1 MTSASRKTPRCIYY
15 DCHAPGHQVITGQF
29 LPFRVGFWW
38 NRNDATTFLRFRRP
52 RFPRRDPG
60 FSFSTVFAEILRRFA
75 LGFFSSFFLLLLEFQ
90 SWQFYYF
97 SPLFCRE
104 DSSIFQENA
113 SRSSLSLKFYFSSE
127 KGLRSQLFFFL
138 NIYLSSRVIFSKHP
152 QNFSQ
157 LFENLHSSVHTP
169 LPRFFNP
176 PLSTPSASLLHFLT
190 SNFLPD
196 NSLK

>member
-1 MTSASRKTPRCIYY
+1 MKSKRCDNFFTLSPPAIPASRSW
-15 DCHAPGHQVITGQF
+15 F
-29 LPFRVGFWW
+29 LFFYS
-38 NRNDATTFLRFRRP
+38 FRR
-52 RFPRRDPG
+52 DI
-60 FSFSTVFAEILRRFA
+60 T
-75 LGFFSSFFLLLLEFQ
+75 LGFFSSLFFFSSSSRISILTVLLFFSALLPGRFFNLSRKRLEIFLVFKILLL
-90 SWQFYYF
+90 
-97 SPLFCRE
+97 
-104 DSSIFQENA
+104 
-113 SRSSLSLKFYFSSE
+113 SSE
-127 KGLRSQLFFFL
+127 KGLRSQLFFFFL

>member
-1 MTSASRKTPRCIYY
+1 MSCAWASGNYGPIPAFQSGFLMKSKRCDNFFTLSPPAIPASRSW
-15 DCHAPGHQVITGQF
+15 F
-29 LPFRVGFWW
+29 LFFYS
-38 NRNDATTFLRFRRP
+38 FRRDITEI
-52 RFPRRDPG
+52 RTRIFL
-60 FSFSTVFAEILRRFA
+60 FSFSSSSRISILTVL
-75 LGFFSSFFLLLLEFQ
+75 LFFSALLPGRFFNLSRKRLEIFLVFKILLLV
-90 SWQFYYF
+90 
-97 SPLFCRE
+97 RK
-104 DSSIFQENA
+104 
-113 SRSSLSLKFYFSSE
+113 RSSVSVF
-127 KGLRSQLFFFL
+127 FFFL

-176 PLSTPSASLLHFLT
+176 PLSTPSSLLHFLT

>member
-1 MTSASRKTPRCIYY
+1 MHILWLSCAWASGNYGPIPAFQSGFLMKSKRCDNFFTLSPPAIPASRSW
-15 DCHAPGHQVITGQF
+15 F
-29 LPFRVGFWW
+29 LFFYS
-38 NRNDATTFLRFRRP
+38 FRR
-52 RFPRRDPG
+52 DI
-60 FSFSTVFAEILRRFA
+60 TLR
-75 LGFFSSFFLLLLEFQ
+75 FFSSLFFFSSSSRISILTVLLFFSALLPGRFFNLSRKRLEIFLVFKILLLV
-90 SWQFYYF
+90 
-97 SPLFCRE
+97 RK
-104 DSSIFQENA
+104 
-113 SRSSLSLKFYFSSE
+113 RSSVLVLF
-127 KGLRSQLFFFL
+127 FFFL

-176 PLSTPSASLLHFLT
+176 PLSTPSASFLHFLT

>member
-1 MTSASRKTPRCIYY
+1 MHILWLSCAWASGNYGPIPAFQSGFLMKSKRCDNFFTLSPPAIPASRSW
-15 DCHAPGHQVITGQF
+15 F
-29 LPFRVGFWW
+29 LFFYS
-38 NRNDATTFLRFRRP
+38 FRR
-52 RFPRRDPG
+52 DI
-60 FSFSTVFAEILRRFA
+60 T
-75 LGFFSSFFLLLLEFQ
+75 LGFFSSLFFFSSSSRISILTVLLFFSALLPGRFFNLSRKRLEIFLVFKILLLVRKKVFG
-90 SWQFYYF
+90 
-97 SPLFCRE
+97 
-104 DSSIFQENA
+104 
-113 SRSSLSLKFYFSSE
+113 LSF
-127 KGLRSQLFFFL
+127 FFFL

>member
-60 FSFSTVFAEILRRFA
+60 FSFSTVFAEILRRFS

-90 SWQFYYF
+90 SVLLFF
-97 SPLFCRE
+97 SALLPRRFFNLSRKRLE
-104 DSSIFQENA
+104 IFLVFKILLLVRK
-113 SRSSLSLKFYFSSE
+113 RSSVSVF
-127 KGLRSQLFFFL
+127 FFFL

>member
-1 MTSASRKTPRCIYY
+1 MHILWLSCAWASGNYGPIPAFQSGFLMKSKRCDNFFTLSPPAIPASRSW
-15 DCHAPGHQVITGQF
+15 F
-29 LPFRVGFWW
+29 LFFYS
-38 NRNDATTFLRFRRP
+38 FRR
-52 RFPRRDPG
+52 DI
-60 FSFSTVFAEILRRFA
+60 T
-75 LGFFSSFFLLLLEFQ
+75 LGFFSSLFFFSSSSRISILTVLLFFSALLPGRFFNLSRKRLEIFLVFKILLLV
-90 SWQFYYF
+90 
-97 SPLFCRE
+97 RK
-104 DSSIFQENA
+104 
-113 SRSSLSLKFYFSSE
+113 RSSVSAF
-127 KGLRSQLFFFL
+127 FFFL

-176 PLSTPSASLLHFLT
+176 PLSNPSTSLLHFLT